1 MDVMAMCN
9 HDLFLDL
16 KNVPTMTLWLI
27 VHCFRLIGFSPE
39 GVVDST
45 KKWLEKSKELVSSI
59 KKNNLAIL
67 ESQSAESVERNLHYL
82 NYQH

>member
-1 MDVMAMCN
+1 MKTFGASGDGGEVMK
-9 HDLFLDL
+9 HF
-16 KNVPTMTLWLI
+16 
-27 VHCFRLIGFSPE
+27 GFSPE